1 MRQKRTCDCPMET
14 HSDVAVMNYSH
25 GQEKNANWLL
35 RGLIGISLVVHIII
49 FMHVAGFYQT
59 SALSFIEM
67 TLDDISKPFS
77 RDIPRPRIKQKPVE
91 KPRDVKKLEIQKR
104 VMPQFAPIK
113 LDNVDKNLSSGAVES
128 IGASEILKG
137 AGLDLAGWDPG
148 AMQGLKEIVT
158 KKDYYDLI
166 QLRIESNKQYPQMAK
181 AQRIEGRT
189 TVSFTIA
196 LDGSISKLAVV
207 TGSRDKS
214 LDEAAV
220 KAVEKAS
227 PFPRP
232 PLKLFSGPISI
243 EITVVFETT

>member
-1 MRQKRTCDCPMET
+1 MTNTITNEFPKPANRP
-14 HSDVAVMNYSH
+14 
-25 GQEKNANWLL
+25 NWLF
-35 RGLIGISLVVHIII
+35 RGLIGISLVIHIII
-49 FMHVAGFYQT
+49 FMYVSGFYQT
-59 SALSFIEM
+59 NVLSFIEM

-77 RDIPRPRIKQKPVE
+77 RDIPRPRLKQKPVE
-91 KPRDVKKLEIQKR
+91 KPRDVKKLEIQKQ

-113 LDNVDKNLSSGAVES
+113 LDNVDKNVSSGAVAS
-128 IGASEILKG
+128 INPSDIVKG
-137 AGLDLAGWDPG
+137 SGLDLAGWDPG

-166 QLRIESNKQYPQMAK
+166 QLRIESNKKYPEMAK

-189 TVSFTIA
+189 TVSFTIGI
-196 LDGSISKLAVV
+196 DGSISGLSIV
-207 TGSRDKS
+207 TGSRDKT

-232 PLKLFSGPISI
+232 PLKLFSGPIPI
-243 EITVVFETT
+243 EITIVFETT

>member
-1 MRQKRTCDCPMET
+1 MTNTITNDFFKPVNRP
-14 HSDVAVMNYSH
+14 
-25 GQEKNANWLL
+25 NWLL
-35 RGLIGISLVVHIII
+35 RGLIGVSLVIHIII
-49 FMHVAGFYQT
+49 FMHVSGFYRT

-77 RDIPRPRIKQKPVE
+77 RDIPRPRLKQKPEE
-91 KPRDVKKLEIQKR
+91 KPRDVKKLEIKKQI
-104 VMPQFAPIK
+104 MPQFAPIK
-113 LDNVDKNLSSGAVES
+113 LDNLDKNISSGAVES
-128 IGASEILKG
+128 INASDIVKG
-137 AGLDLAGWDPG
+137 SALDLAGWDPG

-166 QLRIESNKQYPQMAK
+166 QLRIESNKKYPEMAK

-196 LDGSISKLAVV
+196 LDGSISGLSIV

-232 PLKLFSGPISI
+232 PLKLFSGPIPI
-243 EITVVFETT
+243 EVTVVFETT